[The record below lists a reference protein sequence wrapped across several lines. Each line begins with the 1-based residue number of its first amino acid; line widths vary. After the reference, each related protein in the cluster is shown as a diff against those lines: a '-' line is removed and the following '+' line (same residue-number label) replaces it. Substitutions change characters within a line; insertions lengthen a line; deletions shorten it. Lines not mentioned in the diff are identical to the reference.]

1 MTGSSYILSAIYK
14 TPRLPFVKY
23 LQEVE
28 LYRRQEIA
36 DKTLLDISALM
47 GYDALVTVL
56 LKRKPSPSVDSVLSA
71 MVHASACGNNSVVE
85 LLIGPKS
92 KFLDPQFTF
101 RHKSPIAEAAK
112 NGHVSTVKL
121 LLALGVSLE
130 KSRWCSGRIAL
141 IEAAERGYEE
151 IVRLLLGQPV
161 ATSEPWESDSIALR
175 FAAKSGYDDIIEKL
189 LGSGGPHGLDHTTG
203 KTQAKSIID
212 LQDEDGR
219 TALHYAAMG
228 GHANIVTRL
237 LNSGANIKVGSAM
250 EHFVRSQPTY
260 NAPRWSYCENWT
272 ALHFAVAYEKAEIV
286 TILLHH
292 GANVDAVDSHG
303 QTSLHLASMKGE
315 VGIVRVLLQHN
326 LNLEAIDSVGATA
339 SHKAAASGHLD
350 IVRLLVDRNCNIN
363 AITPRSQT
371 LLHLAV
377 SNQHTEAAA
386 FLIDLGLDIEAEDSS
401 RRTPLHLS
409 VWNGDLPTIKLL
421 LSSNAYLQ
429 AKDIEGKTPLHY
441 AARYPS
447 GIYGLLLSHGA
458 NPDTKDRR
466 GDTPH
471 LSTKFSIRKAL
482 QAQYPPSGSN
492 AAHFIH
498 PSRLLQNF
506 EAKNAKLLHPKAGDV
521 PELTGSLSKPRT
533 ASSSQDLELSHEL
546 KEWISKFGAQ
556 EGKGAVSM
564 LNLLAFKEGK
574 KAEYLKYGAEFAKSV
589 GSRRGG
595 TAKIVGTV
603 VHQDGDG
610 GDGWDEVALAHYPSI
625 WHFADM
631 LASEDYQIV
640 NKKYRVGSLRDT
652 FILCTTEIGVGSQEY
667 KNHAKL

>member
-47 GYDALVTVL
+47 GYDALVIVL
-56 LKRKPSPSVDSVLSA
+56 LKRKPSPSVDSMLSA
-71 MVHASACGNNSVVE
+71 MVHASAYGNNSVVE

-112 NGHVSTVKL
+112 GGHVSTVKL

-141 IEAAERGYEE
+141 IEAAERGYGE

-189 LGSGGPHGLDHTTG
+189 LGSGGPHGLDHATG

-228 GHANIVTRL
+228 GHAKIITRL
-237 LNSGANIKVGSAM
+237 LNSGANIEVGSAI
-250 EHFVRSQPTY
+250 EHFVRSQPTD

-292 GANVDAVDSHG
+292 GANINAVDSHG
-303 QTSLHLASMKGE
+303 QTSLHLASMKGT
-315 VGIVRVLLQHN
+315 VGIVRVLLQHSI
-326 LNLEAIDSVGATA
+326 NLEAIDSVGATA

-350 IVRLLVDRNCNIN
+350 IVRLLVDKNCNIN

-377 SNQHTEAAA
+377 SNQHTETAA

-447 GIYGLLLSHGA
+447 GIYDLLLSHGA

-466 GDTPH
+466 GDTP
-471 LSTKFSIRKAL
+471 
-482 QAQYPPSGSN
+482 QY
-492 AAHFIH
+492 F

-574 KAEYLKYGAEFAKSV
+574 KAEYLKYGAEFAESV

-652 FILCTTEIGVGSQEY
+652 FILCTTEIGFESQED